1 MQRPIYYI
9 SKSLQEAK
17 ARYMHLE
24 IVVLAIIHA
33 MRELPHYFHTVVVL
47 T

>member
-1 MQRPIYYI
+1 MQMPVYYI

-17 ARYMHLE
+17 IRYMHLE